1 MKIRN
6 FSNVLFNN
14 QLYGGR
20 AGQKLGFNWND
31 SKWFLK
37 FPKSTKSMNNVN
49 ISYTT
54 APLSEYI
61 GSHIYLLIGLP
72 VHDTELGIYD
82 QKLVVACKDFKERD
96 ENLFDF
102 HSIKNLYSL
111 NDLQDEIPPSSSHN
125 LQSLEEINMVFKN
138 NEIFKDLPELKER
151 FWDMFVID
159 ALIGNHDR
167 NNGNWGILVNSQTS
181 EMRIAPVYDNG
192 AAFGNKLDDEKI
204 KDLLNDEHKFKQ
216 NVYESRI
223 SSFSL
228 NDKNINPLKYIE
240 SMSNSDLNK
249 AVLRIVP
256 KINKDKI
263 FNLIDEIP
271 SEDRGIRIISD
282 VQKEFYKKTL
292 DYRYEKVLEPVF
304 NKLLEIDKD
313 NGSETQLEKST
324 INDEMEM

>member
-14 QLYGGR
+14 QFYGGK

-37 FPKSTKSMNNVN
+37 FPKSTKSMDNVN

-61 GSHIYLLIGLP
+61 GSHIYSLIGLP

-102 HSIKNLYSL
+102 HSIKNSYSI
-111 NDLQDEIPPSSSHN
+111 NDFYFEKFSSSSN
-125 LQSLEEINMVFKN
+125 KDWQSLEEIENVFRN
-138 NEIFKDLPELKER
+138 NVAFKELPELKER
-151 FWDMFVID
+151 FWDMFVVD

-167 NNGNWGILVNSQTS
+167 NNGNWGILVNGQTS

-249 AVLRIVP
+249 AVLRIIP

-271 SEDRGIRIISD
+271 REDRGIRIISD

-313 NGSETQLEKST
+313 IDTDSSSSK
-324 INDEMEM
+324 DYDMDM

>member
-111 NDLQDEIPPSSSHN
+111 NDFQDEIPPSSSHN

-228 NDKNINPLKYIE
+228 NDKNVNPLKYIE
-240 SMSNSDLNK
+240 SMSNYDLNK
-249 AVLRIVP
+249 AILRIVS

-282 VQKEFYKKTL
+282 VQKKFYKKTL

-324 INDEMEM
+324 INDDMEM